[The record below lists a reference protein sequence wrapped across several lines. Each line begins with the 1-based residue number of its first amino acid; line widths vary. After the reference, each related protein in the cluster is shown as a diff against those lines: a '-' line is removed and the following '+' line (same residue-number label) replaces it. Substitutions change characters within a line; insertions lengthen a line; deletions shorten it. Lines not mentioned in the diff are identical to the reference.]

1 MVAGEGLTRYPP
13 PPEARYSRFGA
24 RFGQPKGV
32 RAPLL
37 VGSRQ
42 ARLMRATALPT
53 AAGVPA
59 VYPNPLKPDT
69 DPRKGL
75 GDLTLLNGS
84 QEAKTK
90 SDPRTA

>member
-59 VYPNPLKPDT
+59 AAGASIPTPLNQILIPARDW
-69 DPRKGL
+69 GI
-75 GDLTLLNGS
+75 
-84 QEAKTK
+84 
-90 SDPRTA
+90 